1 MYERI
6 LLPVDHSSHAL
17 DAAAFGLA
25 IAGKFDARVTGLYV
39 DTADSRDNRQE
50 RMLAN
55 LPEEVR
61 NRLEAKEAAPSGPA
75 AAVLESITSQAMR
88 QGAFFRPVRLS
99 GNPLSEIHKHIDE
112 QPTDLVVLGAKGDG
126 ADANRALGSITER
139 MARHGRTDLLI
150 IKRQESLEEGDGGI
164 LVAVDGS
171 AQSYA
176 GLLSA
181 ISIAAKTNR
190 TVEAVGVYD
199 PYIHYT
205 LFNGIVKVLTEK
217 AAKVFKFADQEKLHE
232 EIIDTGLAKI
242 YQAHLE
248 VARTVAEDEGVE
260 LKITLLDGKAYE
272 KLLQYIRK
280 TDPWL
285 LVMGRIGVHSGPEMD
300 IGSNSENLL
309 LQAACNTLL
318 VSRTHTPQV
327 DVQAAESTEWTPSA
341 RQKMERVPEFVRGVA
356 TTAIIRWAMERGFS
370 VITETVIN
378 SAMGDLLPADA
389 AQAMGYVAE
398 EIAIN
403 ADDMHQGKTYL
414 CPTCGYA
421 ARDFQPVACAVCK
434 TDGSEFQRI
443 DREVLE
449 SIGSLETGALEV
461 DEHPDGYKLEWT
473 MEAKNVMAKVPKGY
487 ERRRSKARIEK
498 TARVRGI
505 TRVTQEFA
513 TDMIEQDMAETSY
526 LSDKGERLIVE
537 LEKKKGPDDKMPL
550 PRSDSSLMWTEAAWK
565 RICRV
570 PSGFMRSMTMERVE
584 QFATEQGQASVNL
597 ALCEDGIAEG
607 RKMMAEMIGDY
618 TMSSEKKTE
627 IKATVD
633 KAPELAETSEPIP
646 VSDVLSKNEQDTI
659 AKFRELASDVSWTDA
674 GEDEAQTATAR
685 AVDAGKF
692 QTDRAEE
699 LVRGVAEERAR
710 DKRMEEITGSF
721 MAKLGKQLGYGHP
734 LAKVTAEHSFTWTEE
749 ALAELEDIPEFCRE
763 MSKWRVE
770 WTAVKMDLGTVI
782 TPEIMKI
789 KYDMW
794 GEVSENYLERE
805 GQALSWAPETKAR
818 LENIPDFVKGQVI
831 HSVEG
836 NARLWGVSLVDNE
849 ILDKVIQK
857 WIETGDFHEGK
868 YGYQ

>member
-1 MYERI
+1 
-6 LLPVDHSSHAL
+6 
-17 DAAAFGLA
+17 
-25 IAGKFDARVTGLYV
+25 
-39 DTADSRDNRQE
+39 
-50 RMLAN
+50 
-55 LPEEVR
+55 
-61 NRLEAKEAAPSGPA
+61 
-75 AAVLESITSQAMR
+75 
-88 QGAFFRPVRLS
+88 
-99 GNPLSEIHKHIDE
+99 
-112 QPTDLVVLGAKGDG
+112 
-126 ADANRALGSITER
+126 
-139 MARHGRTDLLI
+139 
-150 IKRQESLEEGDGGI
+150 
-164 LVAVDGS
+164 
-171 AQSYA
+171 
-176 GLLSA
+176 
-181 ISIAAKTNR
+181 
-190 TVEAVGVYD
+190 
-199 PYIHYT
+199 
-205 LFNGIVKVLTEK
+205 
-217 AAKVFKFADQEKLHE
+217 
-232 EIIDTGLAKI
+232 
-242 YQAHLE
+242 
-248 VARTVAEDEGVE
+248 
-260 LKITLLDGKAYE
+260 
-272 KLLQYIRK
+272 
-280 TDPWL
+280 
-285 LVMGRIGVHSGPEMD
+285 
-300 IGSNSENLL
+300 
-309 LQAACNTLL
+309 
-318 VSRTHTPQV
+318 
-327 DVQAAESTEWTPSA
+327 
-341 RQKMERVPEFVRGVA
+341 
-356 TTAIIRWAMERGFS
+356 
-370 VITETVIN
+370 
-378 SAMGDLLPADA
+378 
-389 AQAMGYVAE
+389 
-398 EIAIN
+398 
-403 ADDMHQGKTYL
+403 
-414 CPTCGYA
+414 
-421 ARDFQPVACAVCK
+421 
-434 TDGSEFQRI
+434 
-443 DREVLE
+443 
-449 SIGSLETGALEV
+449 
-461 DEHPDGYKLEWT
+461 
-473 MEAKNVMAKVPKGY
+473 
-487 ERRRSKARIEK
+487 
-498 TARVRGI
+498 
-505 TRVTQEFA
+505 
-513 TDMIEQDMAETSY
+513 
-526 LSDKGERLIVE
+526 
-537 LEKKKGPDDKMPL
+537 
-550 PRSDSSLMWTEAAWK
+550 
-565 RICRV
+565 
-570 PSGFMRSMTMERVE
+570 MERVE

-633 KAPELAETSEPIP
+633 KAPEIAETSEPIP

-805 GQALSWAPETKAR
+805 GQVLSWAPETKAR